1 MIDRIWALWQQANPG
16 AGVGSVPAG
25 YPLGPFPTL
34 NVGQTLSIT
43 ALGYQYAAATSSAA
57 PPA

>member
-1 MIDRIWALWQQANPG
+1 MIDRIWSLWQQANPG
-16 AGVGSVPAG
+16 AGVGSVSLD

-43 ALGYQYAAATSSAA
+43 TLGYQYAAGTSSAA
-57 PPA
+57 PPS